1 MSPLVSIIIPVYNS
15 EKHLAEC
22 IESAIAQ
29 TWINKEIIIVD
40 DGSTDNS
47 LTIAKKYENDRIKV
61 YSQPNKGAS
70 AARNKGLQEAKGEY
84 VQFLDGD
91 DLLSANKITD
101 QMALL
106 DGRGD
111 WLSISRTI
119 YFSDKKPLP
128 ADPSTHDEEVEYDD
142 DPVKFVINMYYKAA
156 IEKDHRGVVT
166 VHSWL
171 SPKKLLDIVGPWNED
186 LSVDDDGEYFCRVML
201 ASKGIIYVP
210 DAVNFYRKFHSN
222 SNLSARQDAKSMQSK
237 LLANELKYKHLKE
250 KSDDPLVDTAMAKVF
265 KENAVTFYPE
275 FMNLY
280 RRANKHVK
288 DLGGISY
295 VPRLGG
301 KNIELAKK
309 VFGWKMAKLLL
320 FTAGKLR
327 RT

>member
-1 MSPLVSIIIPVYNS
+1 
-15 EKHLAEC
+15 
-22 IESAIAQ
+22 
-29 TWINKEIIIVD
+29 
-40 DGSTDNS
+40 
-47 LTIAKKYENDRIKV
+47 
-61 YSQPNKGAS
+61 
-70 AARNKGLQEAKGEY
+70 
-84 VQFLDGD
+84 
-91 DLLSANKITD
+91 
-101 QMALL
+101 
-106 DGRGD
+106 
-111 WLSISRTI
+111 
-119 YFSDKKPLP
+119 
-128 ADPSTHDEEVEYDD
+128 
-142 DPVKFVINMYYKAA
+142 
-156 IEKDHRGVVT
+156 
-166 VHSWL
+166 
-171 SPKKLLDIVGPWNED
+171 
-186 LSVDDDGEYFCRVML
+186 
-201 ASKGIIYVP
+201 
-210 DAVNFYRKFHSN
+210 
-222 SNLSARQDAKSMQSK
+222 MQSK

>member
-1 MSPLVSIIIPVYNS
+1 MDQPLVSIIIPIYNS
-15 EKHLAEC
+15 ARHLDEA
-22 IESAIAQ
+22 IRSAITQ
-29 TWINKEIIIVD
+29 TWPNKEIILVD

-47 LTIAKKYENDRIKV
+47 LAIAKKYENDRIKA

-156 IEKDHRGVVT
+156 IEKDH
-166 VHSWL
+166 
-171 SPKKLLDIVGPWNED
+171 
-186 LSVDDDGEYFCRVML
+186 
-201 ASKGIIYVP
+201 
-210 DAVNFYRKFHSN
+210 
-222 SNLSARQDAKSMQSK
+222 
-237 LLANELKYKHLKE
+237 
-250 KSDDPLVDTAMAKVF
+250 
-265 KENAVTFYPE
+265 
-275 FMNLY
+275 
-280 RRANKHVK
+280 
-288 DLGGISY
+288 
-295 VPRLGG
+295 
-301 KNIELAKK
+301 
-309 VFGWKMAKLLL
+309 
-320 FTAGKLR
+320 
-327 RT
+327 